1 MGVVSESSGVGFA
14 VVMVLEGFGLVFWP
28 GWRMALW
35 CIPRFCSIFSP
46 IFY

>member
-35 CIPRFCSIFSP
+35 CIPRFCSIFSS